1 MKKIIIPGFITAC
14 ITLSSVAVFA
24 QKEKDKSDKKVSKE
38 IIIRKDGDKDSKMKI
53 EIDGDNVTVNGKPL
67 SEYKDGDVTVI
78 ERDRTNRGSGNFLYS
93 PGNDNMNFEVF
104 KHDAANGKPHTFMGV
119 VTDKSTDGVK
129 INEVMKGSSA
139 EKAGLKVGDII
150 TKIDNKDITSP
161 SELMDAVRAHKPN
174 DEVKVYYKRD
184 GKKND
189 MKLKLGESK
198 QSSQAFVFNSDRDF
212 KNGSDFN
219 FSMPPM
225 PKIQGF
231 KNQNF
236 SWNMSNRV
244 KLGVK
249 VEDTQDNSGAKILS
263 VEEGSPA
270 EKAGLKKDDIITE
283 INGEKVNDV
292 NNVRSRL
299 MGSEDKENFTLKA
312 KRNNAEMN
320 FDVKIPKPVN
330 SADL

>member
-1 MKKIIIPGFITAC
+1 MKKIIIPGFITVC
-14 ITLSSVAVFA
+14 ITLSSVAGFA
-24 QKEKDKSDKKVSKE
+24 QKEKDKSEKKVSKE
-38 IIIRKDGDKDSKMKI
+38 IIIRKDGDKDTKMKI

-67 SEYKDGDVTVI
+67 SDYKNGDVTVI
-78 ERDRTNRGSGNFLYS
+78 ERNRMNRGSGNFLYS

-104 KHDAANGKPHTFMGV
+104 KHDMANAKPHTFMGV

-129 INEVMKGSSA
+129 INEVMKESSA

-161 SELMDAVRAHKPN
+161 SELMEAVRAHKPN
-174 DEVKVYYKRD
+174 EEVKVYYKRD
-184 GKKND
+184 EKKND

-198 QSSQAFVFNSDRDF
+198 QSSQAFVINGDRDF
-212 KNGSDFN
+212 KNESDFN

-236 SWNMSNRV
+236 SWNMNNGV

-249 VEDTQDNSGAKILS
+249 VEDTQDKSGAKILS
-263 VEEGSPA
+263 VEEGSA
-270 EKAGLKKDDIITE
+270 ADKAGLKKDDIITE
-283 INGEKVNDV
+283 MNGEKVNDV
-292 NNVRSRL
+292 RSGL
-299 MGSEDKENFTLKA
+299 MDSKDKENFALKA

-320 FDVKIPKPVN
+320 FEVKIPKPVN